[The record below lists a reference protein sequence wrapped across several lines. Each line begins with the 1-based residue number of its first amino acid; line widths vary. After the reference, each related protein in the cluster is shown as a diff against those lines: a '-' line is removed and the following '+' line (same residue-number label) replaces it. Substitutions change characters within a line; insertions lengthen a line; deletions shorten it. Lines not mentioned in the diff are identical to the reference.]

1 MNNKDKKNKIC
12 LELIKLIN
20 ENFIED
26 IEIQKKLNIKNA
38 VFKKNLY
45 YLKKA
50 GLKIIR
56 KNNKYKLINYKNL
69 IEIKPHEISI
79 LAYLMS
85 LGENFFSYDK
95 SQLLNSTLD
104 KVLYF
109 SNEKTHQKII
119 ELKEQFF
126 KIAYFEIYGE
136 KIQTLE
142 KYIKQKIQ
150 TELTTIS
157 NKKILIIPQKIN
169 YTKDQAYLLFE
180 NIQENKLQKISIK
193 KIIKISSKKDD
204 LLLENNETIFEL
216 YAHLKNTYLLKD
228 EERILDIQA
237 NKLVIANSQ
246 KDKISLLKRLLRYD
260 EFCKVVAP
268 KQDIIKMKNIIDT
281 SCKNLGE
288 KN

>member
-1 MNNKDKKNKIC
+1 MNNKYKKNKIC

-109 SNEKTHQKII
+109 SNEKTHQK
-119 ELKEQFF
+119 
-126 KIAYFEIYGE
+126 
-136 KIQTLE
+136 
-142 KYIKQKIQ
+142 KYIFSIIFSYWPAACFLPDAARQKSRLPRAPI
-150 TELTTIS
+150 
-157 NKKILIIPQKIN
+157 ILS
-169 YTKDQAYLLFE
+169 F
-180 NIQENKLQKISIK
+180 
-193 KIIKISSKKDD
+193 
-204 LLLENNETIFEL
+204 
-216 YAHLKNTYLLKD
+216 
-228 EERILDIQA
+228 R
-237 NKLVIANSQ
+237 
-246 KDKISLLKRLLRYD
+246 
-260 EFCKVVAP
+260 
-268 KQDIIKMKNIIDT
+268 
-281 SCKNLGE
+281 
-288 KN
+288 